1 VVVVLRNGE
10 MNLKRFTKI
19 NAMQIKFTIPESLTE
34 IKLFQYQDFLKLQTD
49 LEKKDVS
56 EVEYMIQVIKI
67 FVKGD
72 LTQIEKLPKA
82 KLEEI
87 FEVLM
92 NMFSTAN
99 NQLHKVVKID
109 GVEYAMHSNLSEI
122 TTAEFA
128 DIQEYEKK
136 GFNENLHNIL
146 AVLYRPIIQR
156 SKGLYRLQPYKGTE
170 GRPKLFKEK
179 FPCDT
184 VNGAMVFF
192 WTLRSDLLITLASY
206 LPQKEINKL
215 SKQAEA

>member
-1 VVVVLRNGE
+1 
-10 MNLKRFTKI
+10 MK
-19 NAMQIKFTIPESLTE
+19 IKFTIPESLTE

-128 DIQEYEKK
+128 DIQEY
-136 GFNENLHNIL
+136 
-146 AVLYRPIIQR
+146 
-156 SKGLYRLQPYKGTE
+156 
-170 GRPKLFKEK
+170 
-179 FPCDT
+179 
-184 VNGAMVFF
+184 
-192 WTLRSDLLITLASY
+192 
-206 LPQKEINKL
+206 
-215 SKQAEA
+215 

>member
-1 VVVVLRNGE
+1 

-19 NAMQIKFTIPESLTE
+19 NVMKIKFTITESLTE

-146 AVLYRPIIQR
+146 SVLYRPIIQR

-179 FPCDT
+179 FPCDA

-215 SKQAEA
+215 SKQVEA

>member
-1 VVVVLRNGE
+1 

-146 AVLYRPIIQR
+146 SVLYRPIIQKA
-156 SKGLYRLQPYKGTE
+156 KGLYRLQPYKGTE

-179 FPCDT
+179 FPCDA

-206 LPQKEINKL
+206 LPQKEINKPF
-215 SKQAEA
+215 KQAEA

>member
-1 VVVVLRNGE
+1 
-10 MNLKRFTKI
+10 MK
-19 NAMQIKFTIPESLTE
+19 IKFTIPESLTE

-179 FPCDT
+179 FTCDA

-206 LPQKEINKL
+206 LPQKEINKP

>member
-1 VVVVLRNGE
+1 
-10 MNLKRFTKI
+10 MK
-19 NAMQIKFTIPESLTE
+19 IKFTIPESLTE

-92 NMFSTAN
+92 GMFSTAN

-122 TTAEFA
+122 TTRQFSGSP
-128 DIQEYEKK
+128 DSYTHSFKL
-136 GFNENLHNIL
+136 NSIL
-146 AVLYRPIIQR
+146 FG
-156 SKGLYRLQPYKGTE
+156 SN
-170 GRPKLFKEK
+170 K
-179 FPCDT
+179 FS
-184 VNGAMVFF
+184 
-192 WTLRSDLLITLASY
+192 LRYARNTSVVIV
-206 LPQKEINKL
+206 
-215 SKQAEA
+215 

>member
-1 VVVVLRNGE
+1 
-10 MNLKRFTKI
+10 MK
-19 NAMQIKFTIPESLTE
+19 IKFTIPESLTE

-146 AVLYRPIIQR
+146 AVLYRPIIQK
-156 SKGLYRLQPYKGTE
+156 SKGLYRLQPYKGTQD
-170 GRPKLFKEK
+170 RSKLFKEK
-179 FPCDT
+179 FPCDA

-206 LPQKEINKL
+206 LPQKEINKP

>member
-1 VVVVLRNGE
+1 
-10 MNLKRFTKI
+10 
-19 NAMQIKFTIPESLTE
+19 
-34 IKLFQYQDFLKLQTD
+34 
-49 LEKKDVS
+49 
-56 EVEYMIQVIKI
+56 MIQVIKI

-109 GVEYAMHSNLSEI
+109 GIEYAMHSNLSEI

-146 AVLYRPIIQR
+146 AVLTGQ
-156 SKGLYRLQPYKGTE
+156 
-170 GRPKLFKEK
+170 
-179 FPCDT
+179 
-184 VNGAMVFF
+184 
-192 WTLRSDLLITLASY
+192 
-206 LPQKEINKL
+206 
-215 SKQAEA
+215 

>member
-1 VVVVLRNGE
+1 

-67 FVKGD
+67 FVQGD

-146 AVLYRPIIQR
+146 SVLYRPIIQR

-179 FPCDT
+179 FPC
-184 VNGAMVFF
+184 VAVIGAMVFF

-206 LPQKEINKL
+206 LPQKEINKPF
-215 SKQAEA
+215 KQAEA